1 MGCPPSLRQ
10 ARMQRLRLVEAQ
22 TAEDGVKDFVLPE
35 VLQEQDIDSI
45 HNRDSIFEWLQPCGD
60 LLAGG
65 GI

>member
-1 MGCPPSLRQ
+1 
-10 ARMQRLRLVEAQ
+10 MQRLRLVEAQ

-35 VLQEQDIDSI
+35 VLQEQNIDSI